1 MENILELLGFLFF
14 MFLVLAASVEVILEL
29 FRGSLEFFGFT
40 WQRGKISL
48 DDSLKLAK
56 EFSIDSKE
64 LNTKVQAVMSAA
76 KQIEKKVKEK
86 IENLDNLKE
95 SLSKSGVDF
104 GEISAELD
112 EIAVGIREELQHSE
126 RLRMAILRA
135 IAAALGCFLVWMSE
149 FYVFQILV
157 QSGDIKNWSNILQ
170 GLQAE
175 WINILVGGFAAAAGS
190 AYWHDKLDKIRNLK
204 AAKQEMQKLLA

>member
-29 FRGSLEFFGFT
+29 FRGSLEFFGFS

-48 DDSLKLAK
+48 DESLKLAK

-64 LNTKVQAVMSAA
+64 LNTKLQAVMSAA
-76 KQIEKKVKEK
+76 KQIEKKVEDK
-86 IENLDNLKE
+86 INSLGNLKNR
-95 SLSKSGVDF
+95 LSESGVDF
-104 GEISAELD
+104 GVISAELD
-112 EIAVGIREELQHSE
+112 EIAVGIRDELQHSE

-135 IAAALGCFLVWMSE
+135 IAAALGCLLVWMSE

-157 QSGDIKNWSNILQ
+157 QSGEIKNWAKILQ
-170 GLQAE
+170 GLQAD

-204 AAKQEMQKLLA
+204 AAKQEMQKLLT